1 MGLLS
6 MKYSFA
12 MIFLLAISS
21 TSFAVPMKQSPEQRT
36 EVLGILIDA
45 KYVENIEAGMRIQM
59 EKAMSENPSLP
70 QKVVD
75 DMKKAIDRKRILD
88 ELAACWGTVYTVQE
102 LREIRKFLKTPAG
115 KKFLQHQPEVTERMT
130 AVGAMVGMD
139 MFQMLNKFDPVR
151 YPMDEKTK
159 AMVARYSAIRDGLR

>member
-1 MGLLS
+1 MQLSSAALFLLCLFGLS
-6 MKYSFA
+6 MGA
-12 MIFLLAISS
+12 
-21 TSFAVPMKQSPEQRT
+21 PQKQSPEQRT
-36 EVLGILIDA
+36 EVLGILVDA
-45 KYVENIEAGMRIQM
+45 KYVENIEAGMKIQM

-102 LREIRKFLKTPAG
+102 LREIRKFLKTSAG